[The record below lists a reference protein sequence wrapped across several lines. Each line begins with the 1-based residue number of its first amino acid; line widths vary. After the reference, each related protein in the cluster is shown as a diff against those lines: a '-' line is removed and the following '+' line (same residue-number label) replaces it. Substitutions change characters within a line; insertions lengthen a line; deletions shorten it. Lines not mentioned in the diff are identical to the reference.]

1 MSEIFKTLEQ
11 EIVLRD
17 WSDGQNEIDE
27 LTAVYEGEL
36 PAKYESYFPD
46 SSPKHIINMT
56 RLAWDDLAAS
66 IGRMPEVRAEP
77 ESNSKAERDRT
88 SLLEKVSQSYLKY
101 AEPEG
106 KLFLRQLAWWL
117 LASRAVGV
125 VTPDYKKKRPVLSL
139 RDPRTVYPGVK
150 RMAAG
155 NILELSDVI
164 FKYELPADAMAAM
177 GLQVGYTEE
186 QYTGKKIP
194 NESGVVIEYIDD
206 MNHIICSDG
215 GTVRTWE
222 HNLGEVPVHVF
233 QTASPNKP
241 WGVSQFGDQISYM
254 VAISQLISMKVAQ
267 AERLT
272 YPVMWVKGHEGRVNI
287 GPMSLNKLSATGDM
301 GQLTP
306 PATLQVD
313 RDIEML
319 SYFARIHNR
328 NPESR
333 QGEVTGSGYVSA
345 KTVAELS
352 ESIDTV
358 ISSYWS
364 IITTGLEH
372 LIGVALRMDEKL
384 WPNTEK
390 PLSINVRGKRVR
402 TKYTPKKDIGGFYE
416 IELDYGFGLGGY
428 QGFLQNVQ
436 AMEAGLQSR
445 RKTMEAMPGMQDVD
459 ANLREIELEQ
469 MHDAGSA
476 MFLAQAQQGALD
488 MSVWAKLAKEM
499 ADKGTP
505 LHEIVVKYQNELQE
519 QAAAVAEDPST
530 ESLTAAP
537 PPEAPPME
545 AGPQGPPPM
554 PLGAVI

>member
-1 MSEIFKTLEQ
+1 MSELFKTLEQ
-11 EIVLRD
+11 EITARD
-17 WSDGQNEIDE
+17 WQQGQSEIDE

-36 PAKYESYFPD
+36 PPQYEKYFPD

-77 ESNSKAERDRT
+77 ESNSGKERDRT
-88 SLLEKVSQSYLKY
+88 AKLEHIGQWYLKN

-106 KLFLRQLAWWL
+106 KQFLRQLAWWL
-117 LASRAVGV
+117 LTGRAVAIV
-125 VTPDYKKKRPVLSL
+125 KPDYAHKRPTFSL
-139 RDPRTVYPGVK
+139 RDPRSVYPGIK
-150 RMAAG
+150 RMSAG
-155 NILELSDVI
+155 NIVELSDVI
-164 FKYELPADAMAAM
+164 FKYELPASAMEDM
-177 GLQVGYTEE
+177 GLEVGYTTEE
-186 QYTGKKIP
+186 WTGKKIK

-206 MNHIICSDG
+206 MRHVICSDG
-215 GTVRTWE
+215 GTVKTWE
-222 HNLGEVPVHVF
+222 HNLGEVPAHVF
-233 QTASPNKP
+233 QTPAPNKM
-241 WGVSQFGDQISYM
+241 WGVSQFKDQISYM
-254 VAISQLISMKVAQ
+254 VAISQLVTMKIAQ

-272 YPVMWVKGHEGRVNI
+272 YPVVWVKGHEGRMNI
-287 GPMSLNKLSATGDM
+287 GPLSLNKLSATGEM
-301 GQLTP
+301 GQLSP

-358 ISSYWS
+358 ISHYWS
-364 IITTGLEH
+364 IITSGLEKM
-372 LIGVALRMDEKL
+372 LAVAFKMDEKL

-390 PLSINVRGKRVR
+390 PLSLRVKGKQIRKTYV
-402 TKYTPKKDIGGFYE
+402 PSKDISGYYDV
-416 IELDYGFGLGGY
+416 ELDYGFGLGGY

-459 ANLREIELEQ
+459 ANIREIELET
-469 MHDAGSA
+469 MYDAGSA
-476 MFLAQAQQGALD
+476 LFIAQAQQGALD
-488 MSVWAKLAKEM
+488 IRVWAKLAKEM

-505 LHEIVVKYQNELQE
+505 LHEIVVKYQAELEE
-519 QAAAVAEDPST
+519 QAQQVAEDQST
-530 ESLTAAP
+530 QSVTAAP
-537 PPEAPPME
+537 APEEAPVE